1 MERVVDPGD
10 RPGMLR
16 VGAAEERLEALLEEE
31 REARAAS
38 VPARTAAVR
47 RLAVASPA
55 QGGPTTT
62 TSSSARRSGSE
73 PEGPGRGRERET
85 GQVTIEAAPGLLDS
99 VRQSLEVLQRA
110 FGGTPQNQGLLGP
123 LRDHHDLGH
132 LAGSVSNVHGG
143 HGSIVVSR
151 PISYGPRMES
161 GPQPRVLDPYAMTTP
176 PQARG
181 EEINPF
187 WSTQAG
193 SAQPGVDLNRTR
205 YLQAMFGAHLEV
217 EAIREKV
224 LKEAETLFAKEIKK
238 ITRGG
243 ESSSFESVPSA
254 GREQGKPRVEVSR
267 SGIGL
272 DGQGHPLPHDQG
284 GPQLHGLECPPG
296 LQGGGTSQGPST
308 RTEATG
314 AR

>member
-1 MERVVDPGD
+1 
-10 RPGMLR
+10 
-16 VGAAEERLEALLEEE
+16 
-31 REARAAS
+31 
-38 VPARTAAVR
+38 
-47 RLAVASPA
+47 
-55 QGGPTTT
+55 
-62 TSSSARRSGSE
+62 
-73 PEGPGRGRERET
+73 
-85 GQVTIEAAPGLLDS
+85 
-99 VRQSLEVLQRA
+99 
-110 FGGTPQNQGLLGP
+110 
-123 LRDHHDLGH
+123 
-132 LAGSVSNVHGG
+132 
-143 HGSIVVSR
+143 
-151 PISYGPRMES
+151 MES

-254 GREQGKPRVEVSR
+254 GREQGKPRVEMVRDTPYHMIKEVLNYMVLNVHQGCREEEQVRVLQPELKLLGRGER
-267 SGIGL
+267 SVPELGVAGIAIAG
-272 DGQGHPLPHDQG
+272 
-284 GPQLHGLECPPG
+284 
-296 LQGGGTSQGPST
+296 
-308 RTEATG
+308 
-314 AR
+314 

>member
-1 MERVVDPGD
+1 M
-10 RPGMLR
+10 
-16 VGAAEERLEALLEEE
+16 
-31 REARAAS
+31 
-38 VPARTAAVR
+38 
-47 RLAVASPA
+47 VASPQHPLPP
-55 QGGPTTT
+55 QGRPT
-62 TSSSARRSGSE
+62 
-73 PEGPGRGRERET
+73 
-85 GQVTIEAAPGLLDS
+85 
-99 VRQSLEVLQRA
+99 
-110 FGGTPQNQGLLGP
+110 
-123 LRDHHDLGH
+123 
-132 LAGSVSNVHGG
+132 
-143 HGSIVVSR
+143 
-151 PISYGPRMES
+151 SYGPGMES
-161 GPQPRVLDPYAMTTP
+161 GPQPRVLDPYSMTTP

-181 EEINPF
+181 AEINPF